1 MAAATATVDVAGV
14 SGAAERIV
22 TTTPA
27 RSRAHRLDAVD
38 DAVRRSTL
46 QSGVRVVSDP
56 DPRSA
61 SASIGVYVGVG
72 SRDELPESAG
82 ACHFLEHLLFKG
94 THLHS
99 AHEINT
105 AVDAVGGDLNAYTS
119 REATAFFIRVPAD
132 AQTEAASLL
141 CELVAQPALRADDV
155 ETEREVILEE
165 LSAVLDT
172 PDELVS
178 AGLCEAVFPDH
189 GLGWEI
195 VGNEASLEAMT
206 AARLGEHHRRHYGGP
221 DVVVA
226 AVGDVDHDELV
237 GIVSRGLPADGEVPT
252 RSAPPDRLVERSVW
266 ERDIEQVHL
275 GIGWRGLWHDHPDRY
290 ALAVLLHALGDGPS
304 SRLYRRIRDER
315 GLAYSVFTSQAT
327 FADTGMVTVSCS
339 TSPEHLD
346 ECRTIVDEEIAAI
359 ASDGLST
366 EELRV
371 AIGYLTGSMV
381 LAFDDPSTRL
391 ARLGMGELVRG
402 GVIRPSVSLAG
413 YESVTAD
420 DVIRVA
426 REVLGG
432 PRAVAAVGPLTA
444 ADL

>member
-1 MAAATATVDVAGV
+1 M
-14 SGAAERIV
+14 
-22 TTTPA
+22 
-27 RSRAHRLDAVD
+27 D
-38 DAVRRSTL
+38 DAVRRTEL
-46 QSGVRVVSDP
+46 TSGVRVVTDP

-72 SRDELPESAG
+72 SRDEQPDSAG

-94 THLHS
+94 TRRHS

-132 AQTEAASLL
+132 AGEEAASLL
-141 CELVAQPALRADDV
+141 CELVAEPALRADDV

-178 AGLCEAVFPDH
+178 AGLCEAVFPEH

-195 VGNEASLEAMT
+195 VGTEASLEGMT
-206 AARLGEHHRRHYGGP
+206 AERLGEHHGRHYGGP

-226 AVGDVDHDELV
+226 AVGDVDHDALASIV
-237 GIVSRGLPADGEVPT
+237 GGGLASLGEVPL
-252 RSAPPDRLVERSVW
+252 RSAPPERMVDLTVL

-275 GIGWRGLWHDHPDRY
+275 GIGWRGLWHDHPDRF
-290 ALAVLLHALGDGPS
+290 ALSVLLHALGDGPS

-327 FADTGMVTVSCS
+327 FADTGMISVSCS
-339 TSPEHLD
+339 TSPENLD
-346 ECRTIVDEEIAAI
+346 ECRTIVDDEIAAI
-359 ASDGLST
+359 STHGLT
-366 EELRV
+366 AEELRV

-381 LAFDDPSTRL
+381 LALDEPGTRL
-391 ARLGMGELVRG
+391 GRLGMGELVRG
-402 GVIRPSVSLAG
+402 GVIPPSVSLAG
-413 YESVTAD
+413 YEAVTND
-420 DVIRVA
+420 DVVRVA
-426 REVLGG
+426 RQLLGG
-432 PRAVAAVGPLTA
+432 PRAVAAVGPLAA